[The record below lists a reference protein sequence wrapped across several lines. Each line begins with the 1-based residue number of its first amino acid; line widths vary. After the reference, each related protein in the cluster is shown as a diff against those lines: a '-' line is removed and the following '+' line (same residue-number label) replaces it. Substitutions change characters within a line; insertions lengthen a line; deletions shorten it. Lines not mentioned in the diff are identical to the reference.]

1 MTPDFNYHPKYLI
14 SRKTHGGEIY
24 HIAKDNDPTF
34 LDYSTNINPYIDKN
48 RIRNALNESIT
59 DIEKYP
65 DSNSI
70 KIRRILS
77 ETLDPKLNLD
87 NFMIGA
93 GAMDII
99 TTFCDC
105 FIHPNDKVLIVQPT
119 FSEYEWAI
127 QKNGGRSEYIYRDA
141 AQYFKL
147 NPDFII
153 QRLTKEI
160 KAIFIC
166 NPNNPNGLLDSI
178 ADLEKI
184 IIHAYNNS
192 LFVFLDEAFIEFT
205 SNGNRINFDVE
216 QYTNLILCRS
226 FTKFYGIP
234 GLRLGYMIAAKKMIR
249 ILNTFHPLWAV
260 NSVAQAVIPPFL
272 QDIQFQEES
281 RKKIKNERERVTDAL
296 QKIQGLIVF
305 PSDANYLLLST
316 EQLGIEVDQLQSAL
330 LKENILIRNCNNYEG
345 LNQFYFR
352 ICIKDEENNNIF
364 IEKFKAI
371 LERIIQRK
379 E

>member
-1 MTPDFNYHPKYLI
+1 
-14 SRKTHGGEIY
+14 
-24 HIAKDNDPTF
+24 
-34 LDYSTNINPYIDKN
+34 
-48 RIRNALNESIT
+48 
-59 DIEKYP
+59 
-65 DSNSI
+65 
-70 KIRRILS
+70 
-77 ETLDPKLNLD
+77 
-87 NFMIGA
+87 
-93 GAMDII
+93 
-99 TTFCDC
+99 
-105 FIHPNDKVLIVQPT
+105 
-119 FSEYEWAI
+119 
-127 QKNGGRSEYIYRDA
+127 
-141 AQYFKL
+141 
-147 NPDFII
+147 
-153 QRLTKEI
+153 
-160 KAIFIC
+160 
-166 NPNNPNGLLDSI
+166 
-178 ADLEKI
+178 
-184 IIHAYNNS
+184 
-192 LFVFLDEAFIEFT
+192 
-205 SNGNRINFDVE
+205 
-216 QYTNLILCRS
+216 
-226 FTKFYGIP
+226 
-234 GLRLGYMIAAKKMIR
+234 MIAAKKMIR